1 METHA
6 EEDYLKAIYKIA
18 ENDPK
23 PVSTKILAKQ
33 MDSKPSSVTD
43 MIQRLSTKEL
53 VHYEKYKGFS
63 LTTKGRQKALKVIRK
78 HRLWELFL
86 VKHLDF
92 LWDEVHTVA
101 EQLEHV
107 SSTKLVNK
115 LDAFL
120 NFPTRDPHG
129 DIIPD
134 ENGNIRKDDTVI
146 LTKIPIGQACT
157 VICTKD
163 SSSDFLTYL
172 DQVGIAINTEL
183 TIVETYAYDNSIR
196 VHLKEKG
203 TISLSEKVST
213 QLYVQLKTLLK

>member
-1 METHA
+1 METQA

-18 ENDPK
+18 ENNPK
-23 PVSTKILAKQ
+23 PVSTKILAKKVE
-33 MDSKPSSVTD
+33 SKPSSVTD
-43 MIQRLSTKEL
+43 MIQRLSAKEL
-53 VHYEKYKGFS
+53 VNYEKYKGFS
-63 LTTKGRQKALKVIRK
+63 LTVKGKQKALKIIRK

-92 LWDEVHTVA
+92 SWDEVHFVA

-120 NFPTRDPHG
+120 DFPTRDPHG

-134 ENGNIRKDDTVI
+134 ENGNSREDDTVI
-146 LTKIPIGQACT
+146 LTKVLIGQSCII
-157 VICTKD
+157 ICTKD

-172 DQVGIAINTEL
+172 DQVGIGINTEL
-183 TIVETYAYDNSIR
+183 EVIETFDYDNSIR
-196 VHLKEKG
+196 VILNGKE

-213 QLYVQLKTLLK
+213 QLYVRLKRS